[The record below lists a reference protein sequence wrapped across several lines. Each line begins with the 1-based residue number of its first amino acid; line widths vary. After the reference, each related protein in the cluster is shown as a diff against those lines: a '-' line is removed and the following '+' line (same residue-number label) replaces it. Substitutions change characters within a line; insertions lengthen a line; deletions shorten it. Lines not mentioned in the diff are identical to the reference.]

1 MELNK
6 IEDLLEKYNAALT
19 SLEEEAQ
26 LKAFFEQASIPEHL
40 KVYKTLFDCISI
52 SAKQSFKNKIP
63 LKTYNKSLKKLS
75 IAAVILLLFG
85 LFLQNNS
92 KQNNAAISDEY
103 LNTYAKTKQALE
115 MLSTQLNRGTY
126 KLNSL
131 NTLSQSL
138 QRGKQNINFLNTFN
152 TTAQDFFKANIN
164 F

>member
-1 MELNK
+1 MGLNK

-19 SLEEEAQ
+19 SLEEAQ
-26 LKAFFEQASIPEHL
+26 LKAFFEQANIPEHL

-52 SAKQSFKNKIP
+52 TAKQSLKNKIP
-63 LKTYNKSLKKLS
+63 LKTNNKSLKKLS
-75 IAAVILLLFG
+75 IAVVILLLFG

-92 KQNNAAISDEY
+92 KQNIAAISNEY
-103 LNTYAKTKQALE
+103 LNTYAKKKQALE
-115 MLSTQLNRGTY
+115 MLSTQLNRGTH

-152 TTAQDFFKANIN
+152 TTTKDFFKANIN

>member
-19 SLEEEAQ
+19 SLEEDAQ
-26 LKAFFEQASIPEHL
+26 LKAFFEQAIIPKHL

-63 LKTYNKSLKKLS
+63 LKTNNKSLKKLS

-92 KQNNAAISDEY
+92 KQNTAAISDEY

-131 NTLSQSL
+131 NT
-138 QRGKQNINFLNTFN
+138 NN
-152 TTAQDFFKANIN
+152 TTTQDFFKANIN

>member
-63 LKTYNKSLKKLS
+63 LNTYNKSLKKLS

-92 KQNNAAISDEY
+92 KQNTAAISDEY

-152 TTAQDFFKANIN
+152 TTTQDFFKANIN

>member
-63 LKTYNKSLKKLS
+63 LKINNKNLKKLS

-92 KQNNAAISDEY
+92 KQNTATISDEY
-103 LNTYAKTKQALE
+103 VNTYAIKNKHWKCYRPNLT
-115 MLSTQLNRGTY
+115 G
-126 KLNSL
+126 
-131 NTLSQSL
+131 
-138 QRGKQNINFLNTFN
+138 
-152 TTAQDFFKANIN
+152 
-164 F
+164 